1 MVDMNII
8 MNDSHIVSVSQ
19 VEENVTT
26 EDAPKFSFESHQ
38 KAYTWVDEILDRF
51 GYNRKGKNQLTKKE
65 KMFVRKYIQ
74 LYTAYSRSQ
83 ITRLVKEK
91 KKTGTLKYGKGKK
104 RNRFK
109 KIYTQKDA
117 ELLAE
122 ADNAYRR
129 MSGDAMR
136 KTFRDEFELYG
147 KKDYERLSKISH
159 GHFYRLRESDAYKE
173 RSITVGRT
181 ISVNRAIGIRK
192 KPRPDGKPG
201 YIRADTVHQGDL
213 EGIKGV
219 YHINLVDEVTQWEI
233 LICVDSITE
242 SSMAYVL
249 EEALKYFPFVIVGF
263 HSDNGGENINGSVS
277 AVLQKLLIEQT
288 KSRSG
293 RCNDNALIESKNGS
307 VVRKHMGFWHIPKYE
322 ARKINAFYRDCFN
335 EFLCFHRM
343 CAYPTT
349 IVGVDGKK
357 KKIYNE
363 TMTPCQKLLSIPDV
377 EIYLKPGVTVQSL
390 TEKMIQMS
398 HIEYAKIMHENK
410 QKLFAA
416 IKKC

>member
-1 MVDMNII
+1 MDMNII
-8 MNDSHIVSVSQ
+8 MNDSHIVNIQQ
-19 VEENVTT
+19 VEENVAT
-26 EDAPKFSFESHQ
+26 EATPKFSFESHQ
-38 KAYTWVDEILDRF
+38 KAYAWINEVLERF
-51 GYNRKGKNQLTKKE
+51 SYNRRGRNGLSKKE
-65 KMFVRKYIQ
+65 KMSVRKYIR
-74 LYTAYSRSQ
+74 LYTTYSRSQ
-83 ITRLVKEK
+83 ITRLIKEK
-91 KKTGTLKYGKGKK
+91 KKTGTLTYGKGKK

-136 KTFRDEFELYG
+136 KTFKDEFELYG
-147 KKDYERLSKISH
+147 KLEYERLSKISH
-159 GHFYRLRESDAYKE
+159 GHFYRLRNSDTYKE
-173 RSITVGRT
+173 NSITVGRT
-181 ISVNRAIGIRK
+181 VSVNRAIGIRK
-192 KPRPDGKPG
+192 KPQPGGKPG

-233 LICVDSITE
+233 LICTDSIGE
-242 SSMAYVL
+242 KSMAFVL
-249 EEALKYFPFVIVGF
+249 HEALEFFPFKIVGF
-263 HSDNGGENINGSVS
+263 HSDNGGENINGEVS
-277 AVLQKLLIEQT
+277 LVLQKLLIEQT

-343 CAYPTT
+343 CTYPTT
-349 IVGVDGKK
+349 IVSDNGKK
-357 KKIYNE
+357 KKVYDEI
-363 TMTPCQKLLSIPDV
+363 MTPCQKLLSIPNV
-377 EIYLKPGVTVQSL
+377 EIYLREGVTVAIL
-390 TEKMIQMS
+390 KEKMNRMS
-398 HIEYAKIMHENK
+398 HIEYAKIMDEAK
-410 QKLFAA
+410 KKLFAA